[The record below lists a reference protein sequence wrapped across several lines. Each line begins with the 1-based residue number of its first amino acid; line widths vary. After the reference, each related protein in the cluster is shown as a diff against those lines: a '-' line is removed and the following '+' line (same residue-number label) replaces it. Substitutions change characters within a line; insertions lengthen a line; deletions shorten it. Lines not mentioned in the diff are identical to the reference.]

1 MKYPFPPVFPPKSFN
16 YIEKEGFDLCYK
28 ILYSDE
34 DSYFRRGGKKMFKRT
49 EEEESDSG
57 VEVELYELSVPG
69 KLIGKEVVD
78 SRARRVGIVRSVR
91 MNVPSLKAEIIVKGT
106 EIEFPIDVENIS
118 AIGNLVQLQ
127 NIVREAEE
135 IEIRDVVRLQNELWE
150 EIRSYLER

>member
-1 MKYPFPPVFPPKSFN
+1 
-16 YIEKEGFDLCYK
+16 
-28 ILYSDE
+28 
-34 DSYFRRGGKKMFKRT
+34 MFKRT

-118 AIGNLVQLQ
+118 AIGNLVQLK